1 MTSAPSRIIIPA
13 LTAAAVALAFTAS
26 ASAAGGVMG
35 KWKRKDGSIVKVY
48 SCKGG
53 KLCGKII
60 KGSPK
65 NFEMFHGMTK
75 KGSSW
80 KGSNMKHP
88 SMPSMMSFNGTVRLS
103 GGKLSVKGCAIG
115 QSMCDAEKWS
125 RVK

>member
-1 MTSAPSRIIIPA
+1 MKKLSTILVPV
-13 LTAAAVALAFTAS
+13 AVATALS
-26 ASAAGGVMG
+26 IGLSSAAFAAGVKG

-60 KGSPK
+60 SGKPK
-65 NFEMFHGMTK
+65 NFEMFHGMSK

-80 KGSNMKHP
+80 KGAHMKHP
-88 SMPSMMSFNGTVRLS
+88 SMPGFMTFNGTVKLVGS
-103 GGKLSVKGCAIG
+103 KLSVKGCAVG

>member
-1 MTSAPSRIIIPA
+1 MIVKSFRIFIPA
-13 LTAAAVALAFTAS
+13 IVAAAVGLSFAAPS
-26 ASAAGGVMG
+26 WAAGVKGM
-35 KWKRKDGSIVKVY
+35 WKRKNGTIVKVY

-53 KLCGKII
+53 KLCGKIV

-65 NFEMFHGMTK
+65 NFEMFHGMSK
-75 KGSSW
+75 KGNAW

-88 SMPSMMSFNGTVRLS
+88 SMPSIMTFNGTVRMV

-115 QSMCDAEKWS
+115 QSMCDAETWT